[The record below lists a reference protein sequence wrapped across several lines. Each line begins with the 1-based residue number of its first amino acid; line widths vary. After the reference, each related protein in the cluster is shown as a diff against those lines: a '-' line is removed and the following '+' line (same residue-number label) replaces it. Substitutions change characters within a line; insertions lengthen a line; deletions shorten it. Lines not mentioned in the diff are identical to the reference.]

1 MPRGDRAEGKNR
13 LASQRSRQF
22 VAEKRFASPFNRATA
37 EAGHATRQRSDAKEF
52 SSVATWRQITSRP
65 IRQIKGVRVSRRFFG
80 DFLCVQKVTRGLG
93 PGRPRRGEPGSGAQ
107 GECRRRRQ
115 RGQPGLGSPGS
126 HVPKRLASDA
136 PVRSP
141 RKSTTLR
148 NKSTKYY
155 DKESHHGRKAVL

>member
-1 MPRGDRAEGKNR
+1 MNLFFCDELPASMGDASVPVHKIRNNPQPEG
-13 LASQRSRQF
+13 RQ
-22 VAEKRFASPFNRATA
+22 A
-37 EAGHATRQRSDAKEF
+37 RSDTHRTDYEGAGGKGVF
-52 SSVATWRQITSRP
+52 QWLPGIKSHTDRLGK
-65 IRQIKGVRVSRRFFG
+65 KGVRVSRRFFG

-107 GECRRRRQ
+107 GEFRRRRQ

-141 RKSTTLR
+141 HS
-148 NKSTKYY
+148 S
-155 DKESHHGRKAVL
+155 SHQAFHI